1 MDKKDQCSS
10 DEFWQRKIKEHWKAF
25 IVFVIGCIFALAGV
39 LYVLFWHIESSSI
52 GLNGMA
58 TIGEWTIAWIWQFF
72 IYLIIWELI
81 LVGIPVAIAF
91 GLGWYVFWKRLS
103 EEEKAE
109 FKGREKKKHRGS
121 SASGGFGIVTF
132 IVFSIYMYLKGEIY
146 TPFNNHPYSY
156 WIYSWFE
163 ALGWLLL
170 IAAIPAVIILLIVY
184 FAVLR
189 KKE

>member
-1 MDKKDQCSS
+1 MDGNDQCSCE
-10 DEFWQRKIKEHWKAF
+10 EFWPSKIKEHWKAF
-25 IVFVIGCIFALAGV
+25 FAFVIGCIFALAGA
-39 LYVLFWHIESSSI
+39 LYVLFWHIETSSI
-52 GLNGMA
+52 GLNGTA
-58 TIGEWTIAWIWQFF
+58 TIGEWSIAWIWEFF

-91 GLGWYVFWKRLS
+91 GVSWYIFWKRLS
-103 EEEKAE
+103 NEEKAE

-132 IVFSIYMYLKGEIY
+132 IVFSIYMYIKGEIN
-146 TPFNNHPYSY
+146 TPFGDHSYSY

-163 ALGWLLL
+163 ALGWLL
-170 IAAIPAVIILLIVY
+170 IIVGIPVAIILLIVY
-184 FAVLR
+184 FAVWR

>member
-1 MDKKDQCSS
+1 MDNNYQCSS
-10 DEFWQRKIKEHWKAF
+10 DEFWPMKIKEHWKAF
-25 IVFVIGCIFALAGV
+25 IVFVIGCIFALAGA

-52 GLNGMA
+52 GLNGTA

-81 LVGIPVAIAF
+81 FVGIPVAIAF

-103 EEEKAE
+103 EKEKAE

-121 SASGGFGIVTF
+121 SASAGFGIVTF

-170 IAAIPAVIILLIVY
+170 IAAIPAVIIVLIVY

-189 KKE
+189 KKK